1 MRSFVDLDRT
11 LAGQPPRLGA
21 LLARVDAGRGRE
33 GLHADQVPELLR
45 SLAGQSRVQ
54 SIDASSA
61 LEGVVVDPARRDRL
75 ADPTAAVRLRDQD
88 EREFAGY
95 RDALGRVLAAA
106 PPERMGIP
114 LILAIH
120 RDLFRHCEVPGGS
133 LKTADNRIV
142 ERDADG
148 LATVIFKP
156 PPWTETEMLLRE
168 LVARYND
175 ALDRDAAHPVVL
187 IGAFVLDFL
196 AIHPLA
202 DGNGRVSRI
211 LTTQAL
217 SERGYG
223 IARYVSLEQRILD
236 TKDAYYDALRRS
248 QVDWHDGGH
257 DVWPWISYL
266 VQTLAG
272 AYAAFEDRVAA
283 ERAGPHRLTK
293 QERVRIHVLEHAP
306 PTFTI
311 TQLRGALPGI
321 SDQTIRLVLSDLR
334 REGAVAPD
342 GSGRSAT
349 WTRRGG

>member
-1 MRSFVDLDRT
+1 MRSFVDIERT
-11 LAGQPPRLGA
+11 LGGQPPRIGA
-21 LLARVDAGRGRE
+21 LLARIDAGRGRE

-45 SLAGQSRVQ
+45 SLAGRSRVE
-54 SIDASSA
+54 SITASSA
-61 LEGVVVDPARRDRL
+61 LEGIVVDPARRDRL
-75 ADPTAAVRLRDQD
+75 ADPAAAVRLRDQD

-95 RDALGRVLAAA
+95 RDALGGVLAAA
-106 PPERMGIP
+106 PPERMGVP
-114 LILAIH
+114 LILAVH
-120 RDLFRHCEVPGGS
+120 RDLFRHCEVPGGT
-133 LKTADNRIV
+133 LKAADNRIV

-148 LATVIFKP
+148 IATVIFKP

-168 LVARYND
+168 LVDRYNE
-175 ALDRDAAHPVVL
+175 ALDRDAAHPVLL

-217 SERGYG
+217 LERGYG
-223 IARYVSLEQRILD
+223 IARYVSVEQRILD

-248 QVDWHDGGH
+248 QSGWHDGAH
-257 DVWPWISYL
+257 AIWPWIAYL
-266 VQTLAG
+266 VQTLAD

-306 PTFTI
+306 PAFTI
-311 TQLRGALPGI
+311 AQLRTALPGI
-321 SDQTIRLVLSDLR
+321 SDQTIRLVLAELR
-334 REGAVAPD
+334 AAGAVAPD